1 MNVFIYTT
9 ALVLL
14 IFYIGKKP
22 VDFVSLE
29 TEKAKI
35 RDTSTL
41 FFLLGTIL
49 FAYVAGQRFAFGD
62 TGAYW
67 GYFANSNQT
76 ISECI
81 SGFKLGEEWL
91 FQFYMVFVKNIITTE
106 PRIFIEI
113 TSFITIVPIMYFYF
127 NYSGDL
133 KFAFYL
139 FVVCGC
145 WEHTMNGLRQYLASS
160 ILLMAIA
167 WLYKRK
173 WYLYIP
179 IVIIAAQIHT
189 SAYIFLLLYFI
200 ANKPA
205 FGNFTKFI
213 LGASVFLAVSFPIT
227 GNFIDGLLF
236 STEYGERYGTNDFD
250 YGINIFRVLVMA
262 VPVVLAYINRNDIK
276 GKYKYYD
283 VVFNMSMFC
292 FITTLLGLLSAVY
305 ARLNLYFEIFNV
317 ILLVWNINEMV
328 KKKEYKWIKFA
339 ACVLYFAYFIYQ
351 MIFTY
356 NLSWHEDYLFFIDNW
371 KERSWI

>member
-1 MNVFIYTT
+1 MNVFILTT

-14 IFYIGKKP
+14 IFYLGKKP
-22 VDFVSLE
+22 VDSVSLE

-62 TGAYW
+62 TGAYL

-81 SGFKLGEEWL
+81 SEFKLGEEWL

-145 WEHTMNGLRQYLASS
+145 WEHTMNGLRQYLACS
-160 ILLMAIA
+160 ILLMAFA
-167 WLYKRK
+167 LLYKRK
-173 WYLYIP
+173 
-179 IVIIAAQIHT
+179 
-189 SAYIFLLLYFI
+189 SAEML
-200 ANKPA
+200 
-205 FGNFTKFI
+205 
-213 LGASVFLAVSFPIT
+213 
-227 GNFIDGLLF
+227 
-236 STEYGERYGTNDFD
+236 RDF
-250 YGINIFRVLVMA
+250 
-262 VPVVLAYINRNDIK
+262 
-276 GKYKYYD
+276 
-283 VVFNMSMFC
+283 
-292 FITTLLGLLSAVY
+292 
-305 ARLNLYFEIFNV
+305 
-317 ILLVWNINEMV
+317 
-328 KKKEYKWIKFA
+328 
-339 ACVLYFAYFIYQ
+339 
-351 MIFTY
+351 
-356 NLSWHEDYLFFIDNW
+356 
-371 KERSWI
+371 